1 MAKEI
6 DIKELL
12 SDKSEELGL
21 VLLAGKEGLE
31 RKITSFDVNRPG
43 LALAGYTEVF
53 HWKRIQIFGETEA
66 SYLTSL
72 DQVTRLSSLNKMMS
86 FEIPAMILAKEISPP
101 DDLRNLS
108 DERKIPLLGTSMKTT
123 LFIHLLTQ
131 YLEERLSPEITIQ
144 GTLVDVYGVGVLLTG
159 KAGIGKSECAL
170 SLVERGH
177 RFVADD
183 LVRISNR
190 GGSVLIG
197 RGFEK
202 RELLRYHLEIRGIGI
217 IDVPSIYGIHGV
229 RKEKIVEIK
238 VELIRWHDSKTV
250 DLTGLE
256 KETENIL
263 DVEIPFVKI
272 PILPGKDV
280 ALLCEVAAKNY
291 LLNLHGID
299 PAEKFNQELIRLMSR
314 KKETRG

>member
-1 MAKEI
+1 MTKEI
-6 DIKELL
+6 DVKELL
-12 SDKSEELGL
+12 SDKSEELKL
-21 VLLAGKEGLE
+21 ILLAGEDGLK
-31 RKITSFDVNRPG
+31 RKFTTFDVNRPG

-53 HWKRIQIFGETEA
+53 HWKRIQILGETET

-72 DQVTRLSSLNKMMS
+72 NQDTRLSSLNKMMS
-86 FEIPAMILAKEISPP
+86 FEIPAVILAKGISPP
-101 DDLRNLS
+101 DDLKNLS
-108 DERKIPLLGTSMKTT
+108 EERKIPLLVTSMKTT
-123 LFIHLLTQ
+123 PFIHLLTQ
-131 YLEERLSPEITIQ
+131 YLEERLSPEITVQ
-144 GTLVDVYGVGVLLTG
+144 GTLVDVYGVGLLMTG

-183 LVRISNR
+183 LVRISKR
-190 GGSVLIG
+190 RGSVLIG
-197 RGFEK
+197 SGFDKSEH
-202 RELLRYHLEIRGIGI
+202 LRYHLEIRGIGI

-238 VELIRWHDSKTV
+238 VELIRWHDSETF

-291 LLNLHGID
+291 LLKLHGID
-299 PAEKFNQELIRLMSR
+299 PAEKFNQELIRLMNR
-314 KKETRG
+314 DREARG